1 MRDDTGAFGAGS
13 TSRAKGWVASEAVQK
28 LHGLPVEAML
38 DMGDFVGGFL
48 KYVRRHPVPRL
59 TIGGGF
65 AKVSKLADGHLDL
78 HSARSQ
84 VDLDQL
90 AERTAGVR
98 RECGSAVPDPGRGH
112 GGGSARPRRARR
124 GAARP
129 GRRRRGAG
137 CGARGGA
144 REGGDRSRYRQSFRA
159 NLRALACLSD
169 CLCSEGSAR
178 LSSPPARL
186 RARCGVERRADGV
199 RTGSRD
205 LAPCNEPFNP
215 KKIVVRTR
223 KMPGPC
229 EPYLS

>member
-1 MRDDTGAFGAGS
+1 MRDDTGAFGAGP

-48 KYVRRHPVPRL
+48 KHVRRHPVPRL

-65 AKVSKLADGHLDL
+65 AKVSKLANGHLDL

-90 AERTAGVR
+90 AERAAGVR

-112 GGGSARPRRARR
+112 GGRSARPRRARR

-129 GRRRRGAG
+129 GRRRRGG
-137 CGARGGA
+137 GMRRGM
-144 REGGDRSRYRQSFRA
+144 RRSRWCTGRRRSKS
-159 NLRALACLSD
+159 LS
-169 CLCSEGSAR
+169 SIVPAESPSAR
-178 LSSPPARL
+178 MPERLLVLGGIREAVEPARPPARSL
-186 RARCGVERRADGV
+186 RRGTPGRWSARRRA
-199 RTGSRD
+199 
-205 LAPCNEPFNP
+205 
-215 KKIVVRTR
+215 
-223 KMPGPC
+223 
-229 EPYLS
+229 